1 MNYKELAEKILNNIG
16 TSKNIESYTHCATRL
31 RFNLID
37 PTKFNQDELKKTNGI
52 MGTVVSGNQQQV
64 IIGPDVQHVYN
75 EIRNLLSKLGN
86 NISLEKNQK
95 NQRNFHL
102 IKY

>member
-37 PTKFNQDELKKTNGI
+37 PSKFN
-52 MGTVVSGNQQQV
+52 
-64 IIGPDVQHVYN
+64 
-75 EIRNLLSKLGN
+75 
-86 NISLEKNQK
+86 
-95 NQRNFHL
+95 
-102 IKY
+102 

>member
-31 RFNLID
+31 RLNLID
-37 PTKFNQDELKKTNGI
+37 PTKFNHDELKKTNGI